1 EIRVLICEEY
11 THNYWRTMTL
21 VGVAC
26 IQVNCLQFP
35 GKASSVQCEVDQ
47 LSAGQNC
54 ANTPSY
60 AITISYLVRPALTLN
75 LCKVH
80 ILDTWH
86 LAQQGADIMYGN
98 SAHVKSV
105 AVKKLGE

>member
-1 EIRVLICEEY
+1 
-11 THNYWRTMTL
+11 
-21 VGVAC
+21 VGV
-26 IQVNCLQFP
+26 P
-35 GKASSVQCEVDQ
+35 RKAAGVQCEVDQ

-54 ANTPSY
+54 SNTPSY
-60 AITISYLVRPALTLN
+60 AITISYLGRPALTLN

-86 LAQQGADIMYGN
+86 LAQHGSDAVYGG

-105 AVKKLGE
+105 AVKKLGK

>member
-1 EIRVLICEEY
+1 MAQGLAAYCGCQRGKSQKLTCICVRVVITTINTKMKPNSRIRKVLIWIHCAPVREIGVLICEEY
-11 THNYWRTMTL
+11 TQNYWRTMTL

-54 ANTPSY
+54 ANT
-60 AITISYLVRPALTLN
+60 
-75 LCKVH
+75 
-80 ILDTWH
+80 
-86 LAQQGADIMYGN
+86 
-98 SAHVKSV
+98 
-105 AVKKLGE
+105 